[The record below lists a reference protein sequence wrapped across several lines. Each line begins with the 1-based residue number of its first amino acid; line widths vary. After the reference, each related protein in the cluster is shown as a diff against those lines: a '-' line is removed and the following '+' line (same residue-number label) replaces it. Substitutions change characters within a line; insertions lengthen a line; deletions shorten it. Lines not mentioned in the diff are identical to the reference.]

1 MAQKRIVLKHC
12 GMIDPGLIDSYI
24 EKGGFDPLRKAMT
37 QMNPDT
43 IINEIKISGLTGRGG
58 AGFSCGI
65 KWDLARK
72 AGSSEKYLICNAD
85 EGEIGTFKDRY
96 ILTHDPFTL
105 IEGMAIAGYAIGI
118 TSAFIYLRDEYHY
131 LHDRLTNA
139 IEQAREKGFLNHMG
153 LQIFEGAGAYICGE
167 ESALMN
173 SLQGL
178 RGESRFKPPFP
189 PSQGLWEQ
197 PTIIN
202 NVETLMNI
210 PHIIQNG
217 ASWFSQ
223 LGTAKSKGT
232 KVFSVCGDVA
242 RPGVYELVM
251 GSRLKELVVDIAGG
265 EDLKA
270 VQVGGASGKI
280 LPRAMIDI
288 PLSHETVLGSGGILV
303 LNNSRDIIDFVYK
316 DLEFLNEESCG
327 KCTPCREGTEVMV
340 EILGRLNAG
349 DGTIEDIDALKDL
362 SQAMS
367 LSSLCGLGQAAP
379 IPVLDSL
386 KYFHEDYAKRIEQAV
401 FLRNYQ
407 GGHPK

>member
-1 MAQKRIVLKHC
+1 
-12 GMIDPGLIDSYI
+12 
-24 EKGGFDPLRKAMT
+24 
-37 QMNPDT
+37 
-43 IINEIKISGLTGRGG
+43 
-58 AGFSCGI
+58 
-65 KWDLARK
+65 
-72 AGSSEKYLICNAD
+72 
-85 EGEIGTFKDRY
+85 
-96 ILTHDPFTL
+96 
-105 IEGMAIAGYAIGI
+105 
-118 TSAFIYLRDEYHY
+118 
-131 LHDRLTNA
+131 
-139 IEQAREKGFLNHMG
+139 MG
-153 LQIFEGAGAYICGE
+153 LRIFEGAGAYICGE

-189 PSQGLWEQ
+189 PSQGLWER

-217 ASWFSQ
+217 ADGFSQ
-223 LGTAKSKGT
+223 IGTAKSKGT

-251 GSRLKELVVDIAGG
+251 GSRLKELVEDIAGA

-270 VQVGGASGKI
+270 VQVGGASGNI

-362 SQAMS
+362 AQAMS

-379 IPVLDSL
+379 VPVLDSL
-386 KYFHEDYAKRIEQAV
+386 KYFHQDYASRIQQAV

-407 GGHPK
+407 GGHSK